1 MPAAIALIS
10 GVIIFAIFLI
20 GVVWALFVLVP
31 FYAYV
36 GVSMFLIWRS
46 ARRQAEQAA
55 ALQREVRRQR
65 FFNDQEMQAWTA
77 SIEKDERSA

>member
-20 GVVWALFVLVP
+20 GIVWALFVLVP

-46 ARRQAEQAA
+46 AKARRAGSGVAA
-55 ALQREVRRQR
+55 
-65 FFNDQEMQAWTA
+65 
-77 SIEKDERSA
+77 